1 VKKCALS
8 STAERI
14 SSLTKKPPSGG
25 IPLIEKI
32 IKAKIIA
39 SSGFVYLREE
49 KWLR

>member
-8 STAERI
+8 STADRI

-25 IPLIEKI
+25 IPLIEKTM
-32 IKAKIIA
+32 KAKIIA
-39 SSGFVYLREE
+39 RSGFAYLREA